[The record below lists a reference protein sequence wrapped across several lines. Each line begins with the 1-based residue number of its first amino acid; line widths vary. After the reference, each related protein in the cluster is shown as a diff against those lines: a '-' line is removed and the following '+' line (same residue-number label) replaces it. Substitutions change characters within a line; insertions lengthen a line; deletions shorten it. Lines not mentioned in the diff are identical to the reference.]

1 MANKKSA
8 QERQESEGDCD
19 ISTLYVPLS
28 VVPIAEV
35 HALPLRRGVTG
46 QLQFRP
52 RGMMFYPGNH
62 SMLKKVNT
70 ALLGLAMSMGLT
82 PLHAAEVKKVDVVLV
97 GGGIMSSTLAVWLN
111 ELEPSWTME
120 MVERLDGVAEESSNG
135 WNNAGTGHSA
145 LAELNYTPEDKS
157 GNVDISKAIEI
168 NEAFQ
173 ISRQFW
179 SHQVK
184 SGVLKNPR
192 SFINSTPHMSFVW
205 GDNNI
210 QFLRKRYAALQA
222 SPLFSG
228 MQFSEDNEQIKK
240 WVPLMMEGRD
250 PAQKLAVTWSPIGT
264 DVNFGEIT
272 RQFVGHLKAQPQFSL
287 KLSSEVQDITRNEDG
302 TWRVE
307 YKNLKDGTETVTDA
321 KFLFIGAGGGALH
334 LLQQSGIPE
343 AKEYGAF
350 PVGGSFLVTENQDV
364 ALQHMAKA
372 YGIASTGAP
381 PMSVPHLDTRVLD
394 GKRVVLFGPFATFST
409 KFLKE
414 GSYLDLLT
422 STNLHNVW
430 PMTRVGID
438 QYPLVEYLAG
448 QLMLSDDDRFNA
460 LKEYF
465 PQAKKEDWRLW
476 QAGQRVQIIKRD
488 EDKGGVL
495 KLGTEIVAA
504 KDGSIAGLLGAS
516 PGASTAAPIMLSVL
530 EKVFK
535 DKVATPEWQAKL
547 HQIVP
552 SYGTKLNTSPEAVA
566 KEWAYTAEVLQL
578 TPPPAVNGLG
588 QADAPKAPV
597 TAPATKRESN
607 PAADMAL

>member
-1 MANKKSA
+1 
-8 QERQESEGDCD
+8 
-19 ISTLYVPLS
+19 
-28 VVPIAEV
+28 
-35 HALPLRRGVTG
+35 
-46 QLQFRP
+46 
-52 RGMMFYPGNH
+52 MF
-62 SMLKKVNT
+62 KKVNT
-70 ALLGLAMSMGLT
+70 ALLGLAISMGLM
-82 PLHAAEVKKVDVVLV
+82 PVQAAETKKVDVLLV
-97 GGGIMSSTLAVWLN
+97 GGGIMSATLAVWLN
-111 ELEPSWTME
+111 ELEPSWSME

-145 LAELNYTPEDKS
+145 LAELNYTPEDKN

-179 SHQVK
+179 SWQVK
-184 SGVLKNPR
+184 TGVLKDPR

-228 MQFSEDNEQIKK
+228 MQYSEDHEQIKK

-272 RQFVGHLKAQPQFSL
+272 RQFVANLKVKQNFNLQ
-287 KLSSEVQDITRNEDG
+287 LSSEVEDINHNDDG
-302 TWRVE
+302 TWRVK
-307 YKNLKDGTETVTDA
+307 YKNLKDGTVTETDT
-321 KFLFIGAGGGALH
+321 KFLFIGAGGAALH
-334 LLQQSGIPE
+334 LLQESGIPE
-343 AKEYGAF
+343 AKEYGGF
-350 PVGGSFLVTENQDV
+350 PVGGSWLVTDNQTL
-364 ALQHMAKA
+364 AMQHMGKA

-394 GKRVVLFGPFATFST
+394 GKRVILFGPFATFST
-409 KFLKE
+409 KFLKN
-414 GSYLDLLT
+414 GSYFDLLT
-422 STNLHNVW
+422 STTTHNVW
-430 PMTRVGID
+430 PMTRVGIE
-438 QYPLVEYLAG
+438 QYPLIEYLAG
-448 QLMLSDDDRFNA
+448 QVMMSDDDRFAA
-460 LKEYF
+460 LQQYF
-465 PQAKKEDWRLW
+465 PNAKKEDWRLM

-488 EDKGGVL
+488 EEKGGVL
-495 KLGTEIVAA
+495 KLGTEIVAS

-516 PGASTAAPIMLSVL
+516 PGASTAAPIMLGVL

-552 SYGTKLNTSPEAVA
+552 SYGTKLNNNPDRVA
-566 KEWAYTAEVLQL
+566 EEWAYTSEVLQL
-578 TPPPAVNGLG
+578 TPPPPVNKTGN
-588 QADAPKAPV
+588 APTP
-597 TAPATKRESN
+597 APAAQPAKSN
-607 PAADMAL
+607 PASDMAL

>member
-1 MANKKSA
+1 
-8 QERQESEGDCD
+8 
-19 ISTLYVPLS
+19 
-28 VVPIAEV
+28 
-35 HALPLRRGVTG
+35 
-46 QLQFRP
+46 
-52 RGMMFYPGNH
+52 
-62 SMLKKVNT
+62 MLKKVNT
-70 ALLGLAMSMGLT
+70 ALLGLAMSMGIMPT
-82 PLHAAEVKKVDVVLV
+82 HAAETKKVDVVLI

-111 ELEPSWTME
+111 ELEPGWSME

-145 LAELNYTPEDKS
+145 LAELNYTPEDKN
-157 GNVDISKAIEI
+157 GKVDISKAIEI

-179 SHQVK
+179 SWQVK
-184 SGVLKNPR
+184 NDVLKNPR

-210 QFLRKRYAALQA
+210 KFLKKRYDALQA

-228 MQFSEDNEQIKK
+228 MQFSEDPEQIKK

-272 RQFVGHLKAQPQFSL
+272 RQFVGHLKAQPNFTL
-287 KLSSEVQDITRNEDG
+287 KLSSEVQDITRNKDG
-302 TWRVE
+302 SWRVE
-307 YKNLKDGTETVTDA
+307 YKNLKDGTETTTDA
-321 KFLFIGAGGGALH
+321 KFVFIGAGGGALH
-334 LLQQSGIPE
+334 LLQKSGIPE
-343 AKEYGAF
+343 AKDYAAF
-350 PVGGSFLVTENQDV
+350 PVGGSFLVTENQDI
-364 ALQHMAKA
+364 AMQHMAKA

-422 STNLHNVW
+422 STTLHNIW
-430 PMTRVGID
+430 PMTKVGIE

-448 QLMLSDDDRFNA
+448 QLMLSDDDRYNA

-465 PQAKKEDWRLW
+465 PNAKKEDWRLW

-488 EDKGGVL
+488 EEKGGVL
-495 KLGTEIVAA
+495 KLGTEIVASQ
-504 KDGSIAGLLGAS
+504 DGSIAGLLGAS

-535 DKVATPEWQAKL
+535 DKVATPAWQEKL

-578 TPPPAVNGLG
+578 TPPPPVNN
-588 QADAPKAPV
+588 QVVAPAAASDKAAAPKP
-597 TAPATKRESN
+597 SN